1 MRWPLN
7 LILSKKALTKYQIIF
22 RHLFN
27 CKYIERQLCQTWLIH
42 QSTRELK
49 LQKSITSSY
58 LLTQKMLHFAK
69 NLVYYLVYEVLEQKW
84 LKFEQAMNNVANFDE
99 ILELHRNFLDECL
112 RESLLMDQNL
122 LKILSKINRTCLIF
136 STSIQNLTEN
146 MKVNRQVNLE
156 TEEVE
161 SVTKRKMRIEVQ
173 EVFIEKKSNLLQ

>member
-1 MRWPLN
+1 
-7 LILSKKALTKYQIIF
+7 
-22 RHLFN
+22 
-27 CKYIERQLCQTWLIH
+27 
-42 QSTRELK
+42 
-49 LQKSITSSY
+49 
-58 LLTQKMLHFAK
+58 MLHFAK

-156 TEEVE
+156 TEEIE
-161 SVTKRKMRIEVQ
+161 SVTKRKMRIEV
-173 EVFIEKKSNLLQ
+173 